1 MTLIS
6 HLKFKLRYGAGWSFR
21 SCVSDLAMSIF
32 RCRSSSPAIEDFE
45 RPESV
50 FKKKRRSSSVSAK
63 SIKFEDDDIDDEI
76 FTGSDA
82 LPLEPLP
89 MSPLVAAQN
98 EWPAEN
104 RDKGTRVLTPIPRYF
119 LPPEYFVYAS
129 PGAIVAD
136 IHNMCIVT
144 PGQDL
149 TKIPVPESLREMVLA
164 RFDRLPPLEKVVLKC
179 SSILGDCF
187 PSDLVAA
194 IVPKSAAAQ
203 VDLALYHLLKVC
215 FTRFF
220 LRGGGGGELGAEKP

>member
-1 MTLIS
+1 MLI
-6 HLKFKLRYGAGWSFR
+6 KPCSFIN
-21 SCVSDLAMSIF
+21 DLNF
-32 RCRSSSPAIEDFE
+32 YYRSSSPAVEDFE

-50 FKKKRRSSSVSAK
+50 FKRKRRSSSVSAK
-63 SIKFEDDDIDDEI
+63 SIVFEDDDIDDEI
-76 FTGSDA
+76 FTDSDII
-82 LPLEPLP
+82 PLEQPTMPPL
-89 MSPLVAAQN
+89 STVQN
-98 EWPAEN
+98 EWPAAES

-119 LPPEYFVYAS
+119 LPPDYFVYAS
-129 PGAIVAD
+129 PGALVPD
-136 IHNMCIVT
+136 IHNMCIVA

-215 FTRFF
+215 CTSCF
-220 LRGGGGGELGAEKP
+220 LVIYICFRP

>member
-1 MTLIS
+1 
-6 HLKFKLRYGAGWSFR
+6 
-21 SCVSDLAMSIF
+21 
-32 RCRSSSPAIEDFE
+32 
-45 RPESV
+45 
-50 FKKKRRSSSVSAK
+50 
-63 SIKFEDDDIDDEI
+63 
-76 FTGSDA
+76 
-82 LPLEPLP
+82 
-89 MSPLVAAQN
+89 MSPMVTAQN
-98 EWPAEN
+98 EWSVEN

-215 FTRFF
+215 CTSYQRFK
-220 LRGGGGGELGAEKP
+220 GGFEE